1 MQFKQ
6 YLSFCTFFFFLIL
19 QEHTTSRTVEWAVAE
34 FLHNPK
40 VLTTAQNELR
50 ELLGNHDG
58 KVDRV

>member
-6 YLSFCTFFFFLIL
+6 YLSFFFFFFFAGTD
-19 QEHTTSRTVEWAVAE
+19 TTSRTVEWAVAE

-50 ELLGNHDG
+50 ELLGNDG

>member
-6 YLSFCTFFFFLIL
+6 YLSFCTFFFFLAGTD
-19 QEHTTSRTVEWAVAE
+19 TTSRTVEWAVAE

-40 VLTTAQNELR
+40 VLTTAQYELR